1 MANIMKKSMSLNQSF
16 KMREGGIM
24 KDNKGCLIMKGGHKL
39 KFGEEKNVVVEP
51 TTDELKEELI

>member
-1 MANIMKKSMSLNQSF
+1 MKKSMSLNQSF

-51 TTDELKEELI
+51 TTEELKEELI